1 MALWGTTEWLSGAQ
15 QSDSLGHNR
24 VALWGTTEWLSGAQL
39 LPQTLSLCT
48 SLCTLMWCRI
58 HCEAAMALGT
68 TASSDT
74 EFAGLHALLKI
85 FRARCHSS
93 SASEQQPQIGQAQAG
108 SNVGEY
114 LVNETLPLAIACVR
128 DEKGCSPPEAV
139 EVLVSNFLS
148 SCHDVCEWVH
158 ERL

>member
-1 MALWGTTEWLSGAQ
+1 MLWDSSGSVAQ
-15 QSDSLGHNR
+15 HLHH
-24 VALWGTTEWLSGAQL
+24 A
-39 LPQTLSLCT
+39 LSLCT
-48 SLCTLMWCRI
+48 SLCTLMWSRI
-58 HCEAAMALGT
+58 RCEAAMALGT

-128 DEKGCSPPEAV
+128 DEKGFSAPEAV
-139 EVLVSNFLS
+139 EVLVSNFS
-148 SCHDVCEWVH
+148 SNCRGFCGRVRGTASVWGRWAHPCQKLQKNMRHTSME
-158 ERL
+158 L